1 MQLLNTTFGGIMSD
15 ICKNWSTWLKKTRFS
30 YMDENQIQQT
40 LNWLTNIKNI
50 VLDMADLKENQKVA
64 DFGCGSGLL
73 GFGVLERFEDKIE
86 LIFSDKFQDCLDEC
100 KNILNNSKIKS
111 NVKFLKSDI
120 LNIKLENDYLDRA
133 LTRSVLV
140 HVLDKQQAFS
150 ELFRVLKPNGM
161 YCAFEPIISQNT
173 RYYEL
178 LIPDEASDYFD
189 FKKAEMEFMTNLNDP
204 LVNFSAQSLDL
215 NMQMAGFNNVV
226 VNVQKVVS
234 KYSPTIKTIENWFI
248 TPPAP
253 NQKTMKER
261 FMEYFDE
268 NKVNKYIEEV
278 KFALSRRE
286 IRVCS
291 DTALIR
297 AIK

>member
-189 FKKAEMEFMTNLNDP
+189 FKKAEMEFMTNPNDP
-204 LVNFSAQSLDL
+204 LVNFSAQRLDL
-215 NMQMAGFNNVV
+215 DMQMAGFNNVV

-234 KYSPTIKTIENWFI
+234 KYSPTIETIENWFI

-278 KFALSRRE
+278 KFALSKRE
-286 IRVCS
+286 IRVSS
-291 DTALIR
+291 DTALIK

>member
-1 MQLLNTTFGGIMSD
+1 MSE
-15 ICKNWSTWLKKTRFS
+15 ICKNWTSWLKSTRFA
-30 YMDENQIQQT
+30 YMDEEQLKQT
-40 LNWLTNIKNI
+40 MAWLISVRDEILNL
-50 VLDMADLKENQKVA
+50 ADLKENQKIA

-73 GFGVLERFEDKIE
+73 AFGVLERFEDRVE
-86 LIFSDKFQDCLDEC
+86 FIFSDKFQDCLDEC
-100 KNILNNSKIKS
+100 QNILKNSNIKS
-111 NVKFLKSDI
+111 NARFLKSDI
-120 LNIKLENDYLDRA
+120 LDIKLENNYLDRA

-140 HVLDKQQAFS
+140 HVLDKQQAFN
-150 ELFRVLKPNGM
+150 ELYRILKPQGM

-178 LIPDEASDYFD
+178 LIPDEVSDYFD
-189 FKKAEMEFMTNLNDP
+189 FKKAEKEFMTNPDDP

-215 NMQMAGFNNVV
+215 NMQEAGFSDVL

-234 KYSPTIKTIENWFI
+234 KYSPTTETIENWFI

-261 FMEYFDE
+261 FMEYFE
-268 NKVNKYIEEV
+268 EKKVDNYIKEIKLV
-278 KFALSRRE
+278 LSKRE
-286 IRVCS
+286 IKVSS
-291 DTALIR
+291 DTALIK

>member
-297 AIK
+297 SIK

>member
-1 MQLLNTTFGGIMSD
+1 MSD

-30 YMDENQIQQT
+30 YMSDVQVQQT
-40 LNWLTNIKNI
+40 LNWLMNIKNI
-50 VLDMADLKENQKVA
+50 VLDMAELKENQKIA

-73 GFGVLERFEDKIE
+73 AFGVLERFQDRVE

-100 KNILNNSKIKS
+100 QNILKNSEIKS

-120 LNIKLENDYLDRA
+120 CDIKLEDNYLDRA

-140 HVLDKQQAFS
+140 HVLDKQSAFC
-150 ELFRVLKPNGM
+150 ELYRVLKPEGL
-161 YCAFEPIISQNT
+161 YCSFEPIISQNT

-189 FKKAEMEFMTNLNDP
+189 FKKAEMEFMSDPNDP
-204 LVNFSAQSLDL
+204 LVNFSAESLDL
-215 NMQMAGFNNVV
+215 NMQAAGFSDVK
-226 VNVQKVVS
+226 VNVQAVVS
-234 KYSPTIKTIENWFI
+234 KYSPTVETIENWFI

-268 NKVNKYIEEV
+268 KKVNNYIEEV
-278 KFALSRRE
+278 KLTLSKRE
-286 IRVCS
+286 IRVSS
-291 DTALIR
+291 DTALIKAR
-297 AIK
+297 K